1 MFLAAENIL
10 IVLSVKSCVH
20 TVELQWPCCLVQ
32 FLLLSAGGGG
42 GIFRCLYRHLNLFD
56 LV

>member
-20 TVELQWPCCLVQ
+20 TVELQWLCCLVQ

-42 GIFRCLYRHLNLFD
+42 GISWCLYRHLNLFD